1 MTLAIQNPIGTASKL
16 AASAPPTM
24 EAMQR
29 NLQPNMLCL
38 NQAFS
43 YKPDVQAVAATR
55 DGYFPLPDVHRLL
68 RFRAHVDEAQDVVKR
83 SIRRGGS
90 PRFQLSTGEN
100 SLLTSS
106 ADEDP
111 QKAFPADRC
120 TSKLQR
126 VPVTNG
132 ETKFLED
139 RVLCREAEYFYQVP
153 IHIGELCQGDGVGM
167 DAYHAGTTVAPTSDR
182 TAKG

>member
-1 MTLAIQNPIGTASKL
+1 M
-16 AASAPPTM
+16 
-24 EAMQR
+24 
-29 NLQPNMLCL
+29 
-38 NQAFS
+38 
-43 YKPDVQAVAATR
+43 
-55 DGYFPLPDVHRLL
+55 
-68 RFRAHVDEAQDVVKR
+68 
-83 SIRRGGS
+83 
-90 PRFQLSTGEN
+90 
-100 SLLTSS
+100 LTSS

-167 DAYHAGTTVAPTSDR
+167 DAYHSGTMVAPTSDG